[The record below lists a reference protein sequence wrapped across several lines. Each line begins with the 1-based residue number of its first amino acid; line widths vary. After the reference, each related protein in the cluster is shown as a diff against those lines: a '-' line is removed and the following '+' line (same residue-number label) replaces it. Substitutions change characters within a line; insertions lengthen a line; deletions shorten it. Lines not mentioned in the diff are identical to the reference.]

1 MTNQK
6 SEKTLVSYA
15 VVINLIQILLCL
27 FVYILRLFDLTAFAP
42 VQIVLLFL
50 ELLAWFICSIMFGLG
65 MNVLKMRDALTYAIV
80 AVLPIT
86 VLTAISALLGY
97 LLDSHGGWAGFF
109 FIGSAVNFWMRP
121 ALALSHII
129 NDSGYLLY
137 GIHILILFL
146 LNMIGV
152 NFTIS
157 LNRSRNKKVK
167 LTRTKKKNQSADNT
181 KGNTAAEPETI
192 ASGTKEEESSSGAEE
207 NTEADSS
214 DDNDQTKESLQESE
228 PTNLTD

>member
-65 MNVLKMRDALTYAIV
+65 MNVLKIRDALTYAIV

-129 NDSGYLLY
+129 NNSGYLLY

-181 KGNTAAEPETI
+181 KDGSASEHETTAAAEKEKDPFSET
-192 ASGTKEEESSSGAEE
+192 AQTTETPSSAE
-207 NTEADSS
+207 
-214 DDNDQTKESLQESE
+214 NDQTEESAQKSE
-228 PTNLTD
+228 LTN

>member
-65 MNVLKMRDALTYAIV
+65 MNVLKIRDALTYAIV

-129 NDSGYLLY
+129 NNSGYLLY

-167 LTRTKKKNQSADNT
+167 LTRTKKKNNANT
-181 KGNTAAEPETI
+181 TSNPSAAEITSTE
-192 ASGTKEEESSSGAEE
+192 KKAEE
-207 NTEADSS
+207 NAESDIINQNEPYETTVSETEIIIEEKNGVD
-214 DDNDQTKESLQESE
+214 
-228 PTNLTD
+228 